1 MVVSESPLATD
12 ACVHCHS
19 VLLCSQL
26 KQVVD
31 VGDFVGVRGGVKKTD
46 RGEISVVVRELTI
59 LTKSLRPL
67 PEKWHGLADIE
78 KRYRQRWV
86 SAACPTSPSEHKPC
100 GHDRDAGRGKNLPG
114 TGLSWFDN
122 PEGRQTIFFPP
133 ENLYQSVPVSDLAM
147 IVTARCGGHIL
158 GLPGSIQN

>member
-1 MVVSESPLATD
+1 M
-12 ACVHCHS
+12 
-19 VLLCSQL
+19 
-26 KQVVD
+26 VD

-46 RGEISVVVRELTI
+46 RGEVSVVVRELTI

-86 SAACPTSPSEHKPC
+86 SAACLTSPSERKHV
-100 GHDRDAGRGKNLPG
+100 GMIAMPG
-114 TGLSWFDN
+114 VAKTFRTQVCLTFK
-122 PEGRQTIFFPP
+122 
-133 ENLYQSVPVSDLAM
+133 LYQRICTKVSPVSYLAM

-158 GLPGSIQN
+158 GLPGSI